1 MLIFKPSNS
10 LERFINDWLVWYA
23 LVVIGGVILGFEFD
37 RLNLAVR
44 LFNCFVMIAIQRILY
59 FGVYVRYLR
68 TPIRSWLEAR
78 ANG

>member
-23 LVVIGGVILGFEFD
+23 LVIIGGVILGFEFD

-44 LFNCFVMIAIQRILY
+44 LFNCFLMIVAHRIVY
-59 FGVYVRYLR
+59 YGAYVRYLR
-68 TPIRSWLEAR
+68 TPIRKWLEAR
-78 ANG
+78 A